1 MSRFIFS
8 GGEVVTE
15 VDANNGLKAAIV
27 RGHEI
32 LAQKD
37 ARDSSYYYLNNAHGD
52 VTALVDGTGAVVN
65 RYQYDAF
72 GNTVEAKE
80 QIPNR
85 FRYAGEQF
93 DAVTGQYYLRA
104 RFYNP
109 VVGRFTQEDTYR
121 GDGLN
126 LYSYV
131 QNNPIKY
138 VDPSG
143 YSCESK
149 SNVYAGV
156 GGKNELGTLID
167 NKVTAIDK
175 TELPKW
181 IQDSYLNSE
190 YATVVTNEEVTLYR
204 VFGGTAEAGGGY
216 ASTIPTGSRIQ
227 AKIDAALLPEWGG
240 SKMYEATIKVPKG
253 TVLNI
258 GKVAP
263 QITKTGTILS
273 GGVDQ
278 ILLPQGWSLDWIQ
291 EIRVVP
297 SR

>member
-1 MSRFIFS
+1 
-8 GGEVVTE
+8 
-15 VDANNGLKAAIV
+15 
-27 RGHEI
+27 
-32 LAQKD
+32 
-37 ARDSSYYYLNNAHGD
+37 
-52 VTALVDGTGAVVN
+52 
-65 RYQYDAF
+65 
-72 GNTVEAKE
+72 
-80 QIPNR
+80 
-85 FRYAGEQF
+85 
-93 DAVTGQYYLRA
+93 
-104 RFYNP
+104 
-109 VVGRFTQEDTYR
+109 
-121 GDGLN
+121 
-126 LYSYV
+126 
-131 QNNPIKY
+131 
-138 VDPSG
+138 
-143 YSCESK
+143 
-149 SNVYAGV
+149 
-156 GGKNELGTLID
+156 
-167 NKVTAIDK
+167 
-175 TELPKW
+175 LPKW